1 MLVWQIKPRTIA
13 MEKFTYSVPNLLSL
27 LRLVL
32 VPFLAIVASLG
43 EVAVFL
49 SMLAVSLT
57 SDMLDGYFAR
67 RLHQTTEL
75 GARLDSWAD
84 MMTYAA
90 MILGLYLIWPQL
102 FFDQIVFV
110 SAAALSYIL
119 PVLLS
124 LYRFAVFPSYHTWG
138 AKLAAVLIAPAY
150 YLLVLYDYQTF
161 FQLVIL
167 FHLLVAVEEM
177 AITLILKRPQTNIHS
192 ILQLRNKA
200 AKK

>member
-1 MLVWQIKPRTIA
+1 MAAAI
-13 MEKFTYSVPNLLSL
+13 FCSSC
-27 LRLVL
+27 LRLCRSSSVMF
-32 VPFLAIVASLG
+32 FLYCSR
-43 EVAVFL
+43 
-49 SMLAVSLT
+49 
-57 SDMLDGYFAR
+57 Y
-67 RLHQTTEL
+67 
-75 GARLDSWAD
+75 
-84 MMTYAA
+84 
-90 MILGLYLIWPQL
+90 
-102 FFDQIVFV
+102 IVFQ
-110 SAAALSYIL
+110 Y
-119 PVLLS
+119 
-124 LYRFAVFPSYHTWG
+124 FPSYHTWG

>member
-1 MLVWQIKPRTIA
+1 

-32 VPFLAIVASLG
+32 VPFLAISASLG

-49 SMLAVSLT
+49 CILAISLT

-67 RLHQTTEL
+67 KLHQTTEL

-84 MMTYAA
+84 MMTYAV

-102 FFDQIVFV
+102 FFDQVVFV
-110 SAAALSYIL
+110 CAAALSYVL

-124 LYRFAVFPSYHTWG
+124 LYRFSVFPSYHTWG
-138 AKLAAVLIAPAY
+138 AKIAAVLIAPAY
-150 YLLVLYDYQTF
+150 YLLVLYGYQDF

-192 ILQLRNKA
+192 IIQLRDKA
-200 AKK
+200 ARK

>member
-1 MLVWQIKPRTIA
+1 
-13 MEKFTYSVPNLLSL
+13 MEKLTYSVPNLLSL
-27 LRLVL
+27 LRLIL

-49 SMLAVSLT
+49 SMLAVSLI

-67 RLHQTTEL
+67 KLHQTTEL

-84 MMTYAA
+84 MLTYAA

-102 FFDQIVFV
+102 FYDQLFYVC
-110 SAAALSYIL
+110 AAALSYVL

-167 FHLLVAVEEM
+167 FHVLVAVEEM

-192 ILQLRNKA
+192 ILQLLSKA